1 MKKRIKLNFVDWWN
15 AWDNRNNYFVKLLSA
30 KYDVEL
36 SDDPDYL
43 FYSVWGFDHL
53 KYKCTR
59 IFYTGEC
66 AKPDFDYCDYAFTF
80 DYIDD
85 PRHYRL
91 PLYGMYLDPYEL
103 ERKDYDVERIADEKT
118 RFCSFVVSSQRGPER
133 FDLFHKLSKYK
144 KVDSGGK
151 YMNNI
156 GGPISPDY
164 DQKLEFIRNYKFVI
178 AYENT
183 LSPGYTTE
191 KILDAMRVNS
201 VGLYWGNPLV
211 HRDFNTRSFL
221 NRHEYANDEAFIE
234 RIAELDNDRNKF
246 IEYLSEPYYNGNQV
260 NEYVKPENVLKQF
273 DRIFES
279 DKRPVA
285 QDWSVQRRILM
296 SKIRRRLSRTF
307 SGDRLQRG

>member
-1 MKKRIKLNFVDWWN
+1 MKRRIKLNFADWWN
-15 AWDNRNNYFVKLLSA
+15 AWDNRNNYFVKLLST

-36 SDDPDYL
+36 SDDPDYV

-103 ERKDYDVERIADEKT
+103 ERGDYDVERIADEKT

-133 FDLFHKLSKYK
+133 FDLFQKLSKYK

-164 DQKLEFIRNYKFVI
+164 DKKLEFIRSYKFVI

-221 NRHEYANDEAFIE
+221 NRHEYASDDDFIG
-234 RIAELDNDRNKF
+234 RIAELDNDRNKY
-246 IEYLSEPYYNGNQV
+246 IEYLSEPYYNGNRV

-279 DKRPVA
+279 GKRPVA
-285 QDWSVQRRILM
+285 QDWSVQKRILM
-296 SKIRRRLSRTF
+296 NKIRRRLSRAF
-307 SGDRLQRG
+307 SAGRLQRG